1 MLFAKTLIQYGGLM
15 KNIIF
20 SIFIDLENNNG
31 VHVYKANQLKDNLKL
46 LVKLKEQYANHIGA
60 EFKLF
65 TNDNNWKIF
74 KEKYKDYEY
83 DVVNLY
89 KIYLL
94 EKLSNDYDNVL
105 YLDLDVVPNTNECF
119 FTKFD
124 MNKICMRSINATTDV
139 LLINHQQALRAKR
152 RSYVEIMK
160 VLDKYNE
167 HIKALCKKAM
177 LINQNI
183 VSKDYELV
191 NTGIVGG
198 NKKSIS
204 NLKFTERLDDM
215 LQVLSDTKK
224 EQFYG
229 EDITKFF
236 FANNEVFVHYLL
248 DKYNID
254 WFNLPESW
262 HKIHYRRD
270 LDISPEYKEANMIH
284 LISKKFDELW
294 KVLNV
299 EK

>member
-1 MLFAKTLIQYGGLM
+1 M

-94 EKLSNDYDNVL
+94 EKLSNDYDNIL

-198 NKKSIS
+198 NKKSIR

-254 WFNLPESW
+254 WFNLPETW

-270 LDISPEYKEANMIH
+270 LDITLEYKKANMIH

>member
-1 MLFAKTLIQYGGLM
+1 M

-270 LDISPEYKEANMIH
+270 LDISPEYKEAHMIH

>member
-1 MLFAKTLIQYGGLM
+1 
-15 KNIIF
+15 
-20 SIFIDLENNNG
+20 
-31 VHVYKANQLKDNLKL
+31 
-46 LVKLKEQYANHIGA
+46 
-60 EFKLF
+60 
-65 TNDNNWKIF
+65 
-74 KEKYKDYEY
+74 
-83 DVVNLY
+83 
-89 KIYLL
+89 
-94 EKLSNDYDNVL
+94 
-105 YLDLDVVPNTNECF
+105 
-119 FTKFD
+119 
-124 MNKICMRSINATTDV
+124 
-139 LLINHQQALRAKR
+139 
-152 RSYVEIMK
+152 MK

-270 LDISPEYKEANMIH
+270 LDITPEYKESHMIH

>member
-1 MLFAKTLIQYGGLM
+1 M

-124 MNKICMRSINATTDV
+124 MNKICMRSINATTDI

-215 LQVLSDTKK
+215 LRVLSDTKK

-270 LDISPEYKEANMIH
+270 LDITPEYKESHMIH

>member
-1 MLFAKTLIQYGGLM
+1 M

-119 FTKFD
+119 FTKF
-124 MNKICMRSINATTDV
+124 NTFFSIPASLRFNTRV
-139 LLINHQQALRAKR
+139 LCL
-152 RSYVEIMK
+152 
-160 VLDKYNE
+160 
-167 HIKALCKKAM
+167 
-177 LINQNI
+177 
-183 VSKDYELV
+183 
-191 NTGIVGG
+191 
-198 NKKSIS
+198 
-204 NLKFTERLDDM
+204 
-215 LQVLSDTKK
+215 
-224 EQFYG
+224 
-229 EDITKFF
+229 
-236 FANNEVFVHYLL
+236 
-248 DKYNID
+248 
-254 WFNLPESW
+254 
-262 HKIHYRRD
+262 
-270 LDISPEYKEANMIH
+270 
-284 LISKKFDELW
+284 
-294 KVLNV
+294 
-299 EK
+299 